1 MLSRPNAK
9 QICKHSSHPISLRES
24 DDTLRNIG
32 CEIGFLVTTKGSS
45 AYLHSFQ
52 NALRMIKFVRGIH
65 QWNVSNACHS
75 CRHEENQDSE
85 ALSRE
90 KPTRERVVRVEKEEG
105 AEESLHEAATEMDL
119 VSESFTTALR
129 ILILISDEKRTT
141 SRIFGLKKKRSRC
154 YAFTSLD

>member
-1 MLSRPNAK
+1 
-9 QICKHSSHPISLRES
+9 
-24 DDTLRNIG
+24 
-32 CEIGFLVTTKGSS
+32 
-45 AYLHSFQ
+45 
-52 NALRMIKFVRGIH
+52 MIKFVRGIH

-105 AEESLHEAATEMDL
+105 AEESLHEAAAEMDL

-141 SRIFGLKKKRSRC
+141 SRIFGLKNNLKDLGATFSLFWMKAPAEDFVDSFQNCHCSRRNHVGVV
-154 YAFTSLD
+154 